1 MPSNKPR
8 LMTYTTQEIVEK
20 FAIIAELENRSMSK
34 ELEYIVKQYIQNYEN
49 QHGNINIK
57 NMNVINNQG
66 GINTI
71 NM

>member
-8 LMTYTTQEIVEK
+8 LMTYTTQEVIEK
-20 FAIIAELENRSMSK
+20 FAIIAEHENRSMSK
-34 ELEYIVKQYIQNYEN
+34 ELEYIVKKYIENYET

-57 NMNVINNQG
+57 NMNLMGDNNG
-66 GINTI
+66 TI